1 MYFFTPFLMIFPGQ
15 RFNNGHQ
22 EISSMM
28 NPFGFGGFGGGF
40 GSGFDNMFSMANNGY
55 SSQTGVQNGGGNMK
69 RTTISTRFSNGKKIT
84 TKRYVQRLTYKLVLS
99 KYFRINL

>member
-1 MYFFTPFLMIFPGQ
+1 MNCFTPSLMIVFLGQ

-40 GSGFDNMFSMANNGY
+40 GSGFDNMFTMANNGY
-55 SSQTGVQNGGGNMK
+55 SSHSVNGGGNMK

-84 TKRYVQRLTYKLVLS
+84 TKRFVPTKINIQVLMS
-99 KYFRINL
+99 ANFI